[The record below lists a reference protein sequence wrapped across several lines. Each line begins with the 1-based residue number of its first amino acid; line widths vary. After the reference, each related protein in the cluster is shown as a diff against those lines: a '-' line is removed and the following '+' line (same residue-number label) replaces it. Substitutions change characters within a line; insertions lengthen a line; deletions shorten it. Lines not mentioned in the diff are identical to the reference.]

1 MTDMT
6 APGLRP
12 TAASPREKDLRS
24 QPQWRRSMRRFFR
37 RPMAVIGLV
46 LVVGFLLVA
55 VIGPILAPNP
65 DLQNFN
71 VILQSPSAAHPF
83 GADDLGRDV
92 LARIVNGAWVS
103 LLAGVMS
110 TAIALVIGITLGLI
124 TGFYRGWFDIVL
136 MRIVDVLL
144 AFPFLI
150 FAVGLAAILGA
161 SLTNVII
168 ALAITQVPAVI
179 RIARGEA
186 MSLRDQEF
194 VSGAVA
200 DGASDFAIITK
211 YIAPNAISALIVQA
225 TVAIPAAIIG
235 EATLSFLGLGVQPP
249 MSSWGIMLTSA
260 QQYLGQAPYLA
271 IFPGLAIALTTLGFN
286 LLGDGLRDTLD
297 PKDHR

>member
-1 MTDMT
+1 
-6 APGLRP
+6 
-12 TAASPREKDLRS
+12 
-24 QPQWRRSMRRFFR
+24 
-37 RPMAVIGLV
+37 MAVIGLV
-46 LVVGFLLVA
+46 LVAAFLLVA

-65 DLQNFN
+65 DLQNYN

-83 GADDLGRDV
+83 GTDDLGRDV

-168 ALAITQVPAVI
+168 ALAITHVPAVI

-200 DGASDFAIITK
+200 DGARDFAIITK
-211 YIAPNAISALIVQA
+211 YIAPNAISAFIVQA

-297 PKDHR
+297 PKGHR

>member
-12 TAASPREKDLRS
+12 TAASPRKKDIRS

-168 ALAITQVPAVI
+168 A
-179 RIARGEA
+179 
-186 MSLRDQEF
+186 
-194 VSGAVA
+194 
-200 DGASDFAIITK
+200 
-211 YIAPNAISALIVQA
+211 
-225 TVAIPAAIIG
+225 
-235 EATLSFLGLGVQPP
+235 
-249 MSSWGIMLTSA
+249 
-260 QQYLGQAPYLA
+260 
-271 IFPGLAIALTTLGFN
+271 
-286 LLGDGLRDTLD
+286 
-297 PKDHR
+297 

>member
-6 APGLRP
+6 TPGLRP
-12 TAASPREKDLRS
+12 TAASPRKKDLRS
-24 QPQWRRSMRRFFR
+24 QPQWRRLMRRFFR

-46 LVVGFLLVA
+46 LVVAFLLVA

-65 DLQNFN
+65 DLQNYN

-83 GADDLGRDV
+83 GTDDLGRDV

-168 ALAITQVPAVI
+168 ALAITHVPAVI

-200 DGASDFAIITK
+200 DGARDFAIITK
-211 YIAPNAISALIVQA
+211 YIAPNAISAFIVQA

-297 PKDHR
+297 PKGHR